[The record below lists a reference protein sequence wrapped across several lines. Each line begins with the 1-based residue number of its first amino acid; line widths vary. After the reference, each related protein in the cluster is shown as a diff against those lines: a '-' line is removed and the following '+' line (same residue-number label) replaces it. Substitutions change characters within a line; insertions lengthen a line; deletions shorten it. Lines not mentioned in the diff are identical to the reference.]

1 MPRSLRRCAVS
12 VRRRAKEAALREEC
26 SVMSW
31 KVRKRERRER
41 KSWRSYWEERD
52 FQREGEDGGRRSR
65 LREEGTH
72 EKMIVSARRS
82 AMRHAAVSEWIGAWG
97 AGSVGSGGASGGEEP
112 GSGGGVGG
120 RPLES
125 AGGALSGARGT
136 AEPAGGALSGARGT
150 AEPAGGALRGA
161 RGTAEPAGGAL
172 SGARGTAEPAGG
184 ALSGARGTA
193 EPAGGLSALVVAL
206 DLLIR
211 AKGPLGITKGVK
223 RVMLL
228 TGGGTPLEEASE
240 ASNEEQVCGKGGQ
253 IDAGGFG
260 GGGFPTFSSLC
271 NLAPPSHPNCH
282 PPGGNDGWEDARIW
296 HRSARCAAETTT
308 SPPPNI
314 LLLHPH
320 HPLPSSPP
328 HHPLVSC
335 LSQAATVAG
344 KMHEYGIALH
354 AVLLSG
360 RVEGEEAEA
369 GGADDDGDPG
379 GERAEARDV
388 AYENEKLLR
397 RFFDAGACRVH
408 GGRREEQEKLKE
420 ADDGGRCGKR
430 CKREENGTG
439 DARAE
444 GGGGADEEEEEE
456 KEEEKGVGSG
466 GVVCGGELRVVA
478 SLAAA
483 GMLYRVKPRVL
494 PTTSYRGDLLVAPGC
509 TIKATCCWWRL
520 ALPRRPAAGGAWLCR
535 GDLLLVAPGFAIK
548 VTRRPKR
555 SVEPRMLPPGDL
567 LLVAPGFAAAT
578 CCWWRLALP
587 RRPAA
592 GGAWLCR
599 GDLLLVAPGFAIKV
613 TRRPKSEA
621 SSASLPTTS
630 YQGVIHHQGSG
641 IQEDLS
647 PAPLSRFAPP
657 SDPSATGD
665 VKQDQEC
672 RTVWSYKKTFPQRLP
687 PLKLLSRLA
696 PPSDPS
702 ATGDVK
708 MEREYRVVESG
719 ADGHGEGGGD
729 GGDGGGEGEEGGGA
743 EGGGGAGEELETVGL
758 DELVR
763 AYKYGPQ
770 VIPVSEYDRMANRF
784 QAEKGIQIIGFT
796 MRDQIPRHYFIK
808 DTAILLP
815 EPSNTKAAL
824 ALSALAQA
832 MESSEKVAI
841 VRFKLTN
848 RADSGVALGVLMP
861 WCRGKRG
868 FTEEEDES
876 VPDLLLFNAI
886 PFSEDIR
893 EFSFPSLEA
902 APPNQQPTAVQ
913 SSAAAALVQAMSL
926 VRCSE
931 VGEDDEEYNKEE
943 GVGED
948 EKLRPEDTP
957 SPALQHSTNTISF
970 IPAFQIPQSV
980 SPPRL
985 AVHPS
990 HPPSLPLILP
1000 PSHSPSHSPTLP
1012 LSLSF
1017 SHPPTLPLILPP
1029 SLSHSPTLPLSF
1041 SHPLLPPNH
1050 STSTIPFMLHYYDF
1064 ICAVPCSG
1072 PPLQGPHI
1080 ASPCLSSCFALP
1092 PSHTTT
1098 ISSELE
1104 SCTPRPAY
1112 PLYLPLVLFTPAHPS
1127 HSQSSPPPSQH
1138 YYDFIRARVLRPK
1151 APILFSF
1158 PLLLFTAPT
1167 LPLSEYHSP
1176 TLQSLPPSS
1185 LQHYYDFIRARVL
1198 RPKAPIPPLPAALAA
1213 PLSHPLSADH
1223 PATRSFA
1230 AAFPALGDHT
1240 APLSQQP
1247 LQLSQ
1252 AEPSPDEPAPAAA
1265 APSRPDSPVARDQS
1279 RETSAGPSGVTSA
1292 GH

>member
-509 TIKATCCWWRL
+509 TIK
-520 ALPRRPAAGGAWLCR
+520 
-535 GDLLLVAPGFAIK
+535 
-548 VTRRPKR
+548 
-555 SVEPRMLPPGDL
+555 
-567 LLVAPGFAAAT
+567 
-578 CCWWRLALP
+578 
-587 RRPAA
+587 
-592 GGAWLCR
+592 
-599 GDLLLVAPGFAIKV
+599 
-613 TRRPKSEA
+613 
-621 SSASLPTTS
+621 
-630 YQGVIHHQGSG
+630 
-641 IQEDLS
+641 
-647 PAPLSRFAPP
+647 
-657 SDPSATGD
+657 
-665 VKQDQEC
+665 
-672 RTVWSYKKTFPQRLP
+672 VWSYKKTFPQRLP

-770 VIPVSEYDRMANRF
+770 VIPVSEYDRMANR
-784 QAEKGIQIIGFT
+784 
-796 MRDQIPRHYFIK
+796 HYFIK

-848 RADSGVALGVLMP
+848 RADSGVALGVLTP

-876 VPDLLLFNAI
+876 VPDLLLFNTIPFSEDIREFFFPSLEATPDVFPSPCPPDLLLFNTIPFSEDIRVSLTLCVTSSPPQHLTSSLPPLSRPVFMSHDQPDLLLFNAI

-948 EKLRPEDTP
+948 EKLRPDDTP

-1198 RPKAPIPPLPAALAA
+1198 RPKAPIPPLPAALTA

-1223 PATRSFA
+1223 PAARSFA

>member
-41 KSWRSYWEERD
+41 
-52 FQREGEDGGRRSR
+52 
-65 LREEGTH
+65 
-72 EKMIVSARRS
+72 
-82 AMRHAAVSEWIGAWG
+82 
-97 AGSVGSGGASGGEEP
+97 SVGSGGASGGEEP

-253 IDAGGFG
+253 IDAGD
-260 GGGFPTFSSLC
+260 
-271 NLAPPSHPNCH
+271 LAPPSPLLR
-282 PPGGNDGWEDARIW
+282 PRP
-296 HRSARCAAETTT
+296 SLSSAET
-308 SPPPNI
+308 S
-314 LLLHPH
+314 
-320 HPLPSSPP
+320 PLPPTQTATLQAATMAGKM
-328 HHPLVSC
+328 HEYGIALHA
-335 LSQAATVAG
+335 AATVAG

-509 TIKATCCWWRL
+509 TIK
-520 ALPRRPAAGGAWLCR
+520 
-535 GDLLLVAPGFAIK
+535 
-548 VTRRPKR
+548 
-555 SVEPRMLPPGDL
+555 
-567 LLVAPGFAAAT
+567 
-578 CCWWRLALP
+578 
-587 RRPAA
+587 
-592 GGAWLCR
+592 
-599 GDLLLVAPGFAIKV
+599 
-613 TRRPKSEA
+613 
-621 SSASLPTTS
+621 
-630 YQGVIHHQGSG
+630 
-641 IQEDLS
+641 
-647 PAPLSRFAPP
+647 
-657 SDPSATGD
+657 
-665 VKQDQEC
+665 
-672 RTVWSYKKTFPQRLP
+672 VWSYKKTFPQRLP

-957 SPALQHSTNTISF
+957 SPALQH
-970 IPAFQIPQSV
+970 
-980 SPPRL
+980 
-985 AVHPS
+985 
-990 HPPSLPLILP
+990 
-1000 PSHSPSHSPTLP
+1000 
-1012 LSLSF
+1012 
-1017 SHPPTLPLILPP
+1017 
-1029 SLSHSPTLPLSF
+1029 
-1041 SHPLLPPNH
+1041 
-1050 STSTIPFMLHYYDF
+1050 YYDF

-1092 PSHTTT
+1092 PSQFHPSHPHSTTMLSSELESSNPRPAFHFSLPLLLFSPHLPPITFPTSHSHLSPLPIPTALLRLHPSSSPPTQGQDTATPCLSSCSALSFSHSLYPPVPPFRSTTT

>member
-1 MPRSLRRCAVS
+1 ETVVYVVDAGPSVPQSVFQECRLWVEQQMVQKLLFNPRDDVAVVAFGS
-12 VRRRAKEAALREEC
+12 KE
-26 SVMSW
+26 
-31 KVRKRERRER
+31 
-41 KSWRSYWEERD
+41 
-52 FQREGEDGGRRSR
+52 
-65 LREEGTH
+65 TNN
-72 EKMIVSARRS
+72 
-82 AMRHAAVSEWIGAWG
+82 
-97 AGSVGSGGASGGEEP
+97 
-112 GSGGGVGG
+112 
-120 RPLES
+120 PLEEVEGYENIAVVVPHRVVDPS
-125 AGGALSGARGT
+125 SLQAVHAMEQAADSSIR
-136 AEPAGGALSGARGT
+136 SDW
-150 AEPAGGALRGA
+150 
-161 RGTAEPAGGAL
+161 
-172 SGARGTAEPAGG
+172 
-184 ALSGARGTA
+184 
-193 EPAGGLSALVVAL
+193 LSALVVSL

-240 ASNEEQVCGKGGQ
+240 GSNEE
-253 IDAGGFG
+253 
-260 GGGFPTFSSLC
+260 
-271 NLAPPSHPNCH
+271 
-282 PPGGNDGWEDARIW
+282 
-296 HRSARCAAETTT
+296 
-308 SPPPNI
+308 
-314 LLLHPH
+314 
-320 HPLPSSPP
+320 
-328 HHPLVSC
+328 
-335 LSQAATVAG
+335 QAATVAG

-379 GERAEARDV
+379 GGRAEARDV
-388 AYENEKLLR
+388 ANENEKLLR
-397 RFFDAGACRVH
+397 RFFDAGACRDH

-420 ADDGGRCGKR
+420 EDGGRCGKR

-444 GGGGADEEEEEE
+444 GGGGADEE
-456 KEEEKGVGSG
+456 EEEKGVGSG

-494 PTTSYRGDLLVAPGC
+494 PTTSYRGDLLVAPGF
-509 TIKATCCWWRL
+509 TIK
-520 ALPRRPAAGGAWLCR
+520 
-535 GDLLLVAPGFAIK
+535 
-548 VTRRPKR
+548 
-555 SVEPRMLPPGDL
+555 
-567 LLVAPGFAAAT
+567 
-578 CCWWRLALP
+578 
-587 RRPAA
+587 
-592 GGAWLCR
+592 
-599 GDLLLVAPGFAIKV
+599 
-613 TRRPKSEA
+613 
-621 SSASLPTTS
+621 
-630 YQGVIHHQGSG
+630 
-641 IQEDLS
+641 
-647 PAPLSRFAPP
+647 
-657 SDPSATGD
+657 
-665 VKQDQEC
+665 
-672 RTVWSYKKTFPQRLP
+672 VWSYKKTFPQRLP

-729 GGDGGGEGEEGGGA
+729 GEDGGGEGEEGGGA

-848 RADSGVALGVLMP
+848 RADSGVALGVLTP
-861 WCRGKRG
+861 WCSGKRG
-868 FTEEEDES
+868 FTEEDDEA

-893 EFSFPSLEA
+893 EFSFPSLET

-957 SPALQHSTNTISF
+957 SPALQH
-970 IPAFQIPQSV
+970 
-980 SPPRL
+980 
-985 AVHPS
+985 
-990 HPPSLPLILP
+990 
-1000 PSHSPSHSPTLP
+1000 
-1012 LSLSF
+1012 
-1017 SHPPTLPLILPP
+1017 
-1029 SLSHSPTLPLSF
+1029 
-1041 SHPLLPPNH
+1041 
-1050 STSTIPFMLHYYDF
+1050 
-1064 ICAVPCSG
+1064 
-1072 PPLQGPHI
+1072 
-1080 ASPCLSSCFALP
+1080 
-1092 PSHTTT
+1092 
-1098 ISSELE
+1098 
-1104 SCTPRPAY
+1104 
-1112 PLYLPLVLFTPAHPS
+1112 
-1127 HSQSSPPPSQH
+1127 
-1138 YYDFIRARVLRPK
+1138 
-1151 APILFSF
+1151 
-1158 PLLLFTAPT
+1158 
-1167 LPLSEYHSP
+1167 
-1176 TLQSLPPSS
+1176 
-1185 LQHYYDFIRARVL
+1185 YYDFIRARVL

-1223 PATRSFA
+1223 PAARSFA